1 MECKGV
7 EYKKEWCKNL
17 ERLSLEK
24 QRLIQVAATTFQN
37 ELNAG
42 KAKLKTS
49 CKFQL
54 LVDNLSRF
62 LYRKLKKKKKFINNT
77 LKCDRFRFGTE
88 VARRLKRVL
97 IKLRNS
103 V

>member
-62 LYRKLKKKKKFINNT
+62 LYRKLKKKKNLSIT
-77 LKCDRFRFGTE
+77 L
-88 VARRLKRVL
+88 
-97 IKLRNS
+97 
-103 V
+103 